1 MLKEKAYRAV
11 ISSDWSECL
20 SPNGPFDPF
29 AFTYPKI
36 KGQLERIFREYT
48 GNIISL
54 GQAVVSLK
62 ALIPKGLNQSQMDNY
77 LEASFSTYRGVPELI
92 QWCLD
97 RKILVMINTTG
108 SKGYFQRAIFKRLI
122 PEIPIIAANPLIQYA
137 EHMVGDRYNLEVLE
151 IGDKPKNSLAVLREF
166 GLSADRLIV
175 VGDSGG
181 DGPHFVRGFENG
193 AHLIGSM
200 VKPSLVNYCESH
212 GAEIKTLFGVVY
224 KAGESRDL
232 NREMQYDFMDL
243 TGTISR
249 ILGL

>member
-1 MLKEKAYRAV
+1 VLKEKTYRAV

-29 AFTYPKI
+29 AFTYPQI

-48 GNIISL
+48 GNIIGL

-62 ALIPKGLNQSQMDNY
+62 TLIPKGLNQSQMDNY
-77 LEASFSTYRGVPELI
+77 LDASFCTYRGVPELI

-97 RKILVMINTTG
+97 REILIMINSTG
-108 SKGYFQRAIFKRLI
+108 SQGYFQRAIFKGLI
-122 PEIPIIAANPLIQYA
+122 PEIPIIAANPLTQYA

-151 IGDKPKNSLAVLREF
+151 IDDKAKNSLAVLRDL

-181 DGPHFVRGFENG
+181 DGPHFVRGFKNG

-200 VKPSLVNYCESH
+200 VKPSLVNYCQSH
-212 GAEIKTLFGVVY
+212 GAEIKTFFGIVY
-224 KAGESRDL
+224 KMGESRDL

-249 ILGL
+249 ILGV